1 MRYEPQEEAGTS
13 TWALMAKDLSKEVL
27 GGWS

>member
-13 TWALMAKDLSKEVL
+13 TWALTAKDLPKEVL
-27 GGWS
+27 EGWS